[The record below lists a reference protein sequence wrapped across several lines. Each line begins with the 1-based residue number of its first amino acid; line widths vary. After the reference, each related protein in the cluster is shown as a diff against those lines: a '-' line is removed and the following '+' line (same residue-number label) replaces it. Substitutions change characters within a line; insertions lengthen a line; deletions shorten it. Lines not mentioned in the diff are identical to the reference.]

1 MDLEGEE
8 RSVAPDQGHL
18 WSGLRE
24 LYDSMSPG
32 RRVQFYF
39 VLALMIAGAFAEI
52 ATIGAVL
59 PFLSLLAD
67 PSRMDQW
74 PAITAGF
81 AALGAVTPHER
92 LVAALALFIIL
103 AIVGAAVQLLLVAST
118 QKFVFGMGHDLAVE
132 IHRRLLFQPYTYH
145 INHNT
150 SGLVAS
156 LEKVGVI
163 VFSVLQQAM
172 LAGTSAFMAAVIIGG
187 LIYIDPFTALTAA
200 AVISVIY
207 LLVTAVG
214 RNALARNSDVL
225 GSSYDE
231 RIKIF
236 QESLGG
242 IRDVIIDSSQTVY
255 VDAFR
260 RVDHRFNLARAKIS
274 FISSAPRFVI
284 EALGMVLIAALA
296 AIISGG
302 QGGFAR
308 ALPIL
313 GALALGAQRLL
324 PLLQQVYVGWS
335 TVAGHSS
342 VLAQVLELLRLP
354 VDEEEPSV
362 QAVASIPLR
371 RSISVKDVS
380 FRYLNRRAPAI
391 DGVSFEIPAG
401 QTIAL
406 IGKTG
411 SGKSTLADLLMGL
424 IEPSAGSITV
434 DGVPITRENRRS
446 WQRSIAHVPQAIF
459 LADTSIARNIAL
471 GVPADRVDLS
481 RVEEASRKA
490 RLDEF
495 VSTLSEGYGTFVG
508 ERGIRLSG
516 GQRQR
521 LGIARAIYK
530 QAPVLVLDEAT
541 SALDDATEA
550 AVMEA
555 LDRLGEEGRTI
566 IMIAHRLSTISRAD
580 QVVRLDDGKLAEIG
594 SHADVVGG
602 TPHSR
607 VL

>member
-8 RSVAPDQGHL
+8 RSAALDEGHL

-24 LYDSMSPG
+24 LYDSMSP
-32 RRVQFYF
+32 RRRSQFYL

-74 PAITAGF
+74 PAVAAGF
-81 AALGAVTPHER
+81 TALGAVTPHER
-92 LVAALALFIIL
+92 LVAALALFIVL
-103 AIVGAAVQLLLVAST
+103 AVVGAAVRLLLLAST

-200 AVISVIY
+200 AAISLIY

-214 RNALARNSDVL
+214 RKALARNSDIL

-242 IRDVIIDSSQTVY
+242 IRDVIIDSSQAVY

-260 RVDHRFNLARAKIS
+260 KVDHRFNVARAKIS

-335 TVAGHSS
+335 NVAGHSS
-342 VLAQVLELLRLP
+342 VLSQVLELLRLP
-354 VDEEEPSV
+354 VDKEPSV
-362 QAVASIPLR
+362 QAVAPLPLR
-371 RSISVKDVS
+371 RSISVQDMS

-391 DGVSFEIPAG
+391 DDLSFDIPAG
-401 QTIAL
+401 QMVAL

-424 IEPSAGSITV
+424 IEPSAGCITV
-434 DGVPITRENRRS
+434 DGVPLTRENRRR
-446 WQRSIAHVPQAIF
+446 WQQSIAHVPQAIF

-471 GVPADRVDLS
+471 GVPADRVDMD

-490 RLDEF
+490 LLDEF
-495 VSTLSEGYGTFVG
+495 VSTLPEGYSTFVG

-530 QAPVLVLDEAT
+530 HAPVLVLDEAT

-594 SHADVVGG
+594 SYAEIVGG

>member
-1 MDLEGEE
+1 M
-8 RSVAPDQGHL
+8 H
-18 WSGLRE
+18 
-24 LYDSMSPG
+24 
-32 RRVQFYF
+32 
-39 VLALMIAGAFAEI
+39 
-52 ATIGAVL
+52 
-59 PFLSLLAD
+59 
-67 PSRMDQW
+67 SR
-74 PAITAGF
+74 
-81 AALGAVTPHER
+81 
-92 LVAALALFIIL
+92 
-103 AIVGAAVQLLLVAST
+103 
-118 QKFVFGMGHDLAVE
+118 
-132 IHRRLLFQPYTYH
+132 
-145 INHNT
+145 
-150 SGLVAS
+150 
-156 LEKVGVI
+156 
-163 VFSVLQQAM
+163 
-172 LAGTSAFMAAVIIGG
+172 MAAVIIGG

-362 QAVASIPLR
+362 QAVAPIPLR

-401 QTIAL
+401 QTIAATQRRASAL
-406 IGKTG
+406 KG
-411 SGKSTLADLLMGL
+411 S
-424 IEPSAGSITV
+424 
-434 DGVPITRENRRS
+434 R
-446 WQRSIAHVPQAIF
+446 
-459 LADTSIARNIAL
+459 
-471 GVPADRVDLS
+471 LS
-481 RVEEASRKA
+481 RGPCGPSRP
-490 RLDEF
+490 
-495 VSTLSEGYGTFVG
+495 S
-508 ERGIRLSG
+508 
-516 GQRQR
+516 
-521 LGIARAIYK
+521 
-530 QAPVLVLDEAT
+530 
-541 SALDDATEA
+541 
-550 AVMEA
+550 
-555 LDRLGEEGRTI
+555 
-566 IMIAHRLSTISRAD
+566 
-580 QVVRLDDGKLAEIG
+580 
-594 SHADVVGG
+594 
-602 TPHSR
+602 
-607 VL
+607 

>member
-103 AIVGAAVQLLLVAST
+103 AIVGAAVRLLLVAST

-362 QAVASIPLR
+362 QAVAPIPLR

-434 DGVPITRENRRS
+434 DGVPITRGELPQLATEHCARSTGDFPGGHEHRKEHRPRCAGGSCRHEPRRGS
-446 WQRSIAHVPQAIF
+446 FKKS
-459 LADTSIARNIAL
+459 AL
-471 GVPADRVDLS
+471 G
-481 RVEEASRKA
+481 
-490 RLDEF
+490 
-495 VSTLSEGYGTFVG
+495 
-508 ERGIRLSG
+508 
-516 GQRQR
+516 
-521 LGIARAIYK
+521 
-530 QAPVLVLDEAT
+530 
-541 SALDDATEA
+541 
-550 AVMEA
+550 
-555 LDRLGEEGRTI
+555 
-566 IMIAHRLSTISRAD
+566 
-580 QVVRLDDGKLAEIG
+580 
-594 SHADVVGG
+594 
-602 TPHSR
+602 
-607 VL
+607 